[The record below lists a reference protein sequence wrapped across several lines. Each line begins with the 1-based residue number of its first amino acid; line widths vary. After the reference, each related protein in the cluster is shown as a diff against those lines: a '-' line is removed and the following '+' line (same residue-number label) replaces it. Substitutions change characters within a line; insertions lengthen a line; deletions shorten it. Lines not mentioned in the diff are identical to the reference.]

1 MSFLDNIQQL
11 FQQGQSITSINDAGN
26 MAEEGASLSA
36 GAFRVAGTAAV
47 QGGQYSAAVYR
58 NAGLAATA
66 ATAYNIELSK
76 LEQARKLDAL
86 SVNLGQITSTNRSM
100 QGASG
105 FSFNSGSYL
114 AVVRDGLARMEK
126 SVQNMSTTY
135 EQQRTQLTYQ
145 GQLTNMNYENQARNA
160 EYQGQVAKVNYEN
173 QALQADYQGKVAQ
186 YQAQAQ
192 NGKNLTSMFQNI
204 TSLR

>member
-1 MSFLDNIQQL
+1 MAFLDNIQQL
-11 FQQGQSITSINDAGN
+11 FQQGQSIASINNAGD
-26 MAEEGASLSA
+26 MAEQGAELSA

-66 ATAYNIELSK
+66 ATTYNIELSK

-86 SVNLGQITSTNRSM
+86 SVNLSSITSTNRST

-126 SVQNMSTTY
+126 SVQNMAVTY
-135 EQQRTQLTYQ
+135 EQQRTQLTYD

-173 QALQADYQGKVAQ
+173 QALQAEYQGQVAKN
-186 YQAQAQ
+186 QAQSQ
-192 NGKNLTSMFQNI
+192 NSKNLVGMFQNI